1 MEKIPEAYGSSQS
14 LMASIFYGLLLYTG
28 IDMFLSEG
36 IFRGLRLLFMD
47 KSLYLDDYERKV

>member
-1 MEKIPEAYGSSQS
+1 MT
-14 LMASIFYGLLLYTG
+14 SIFYGLLLYTG

-47 KSLYLDDYERKV
+47 KSLYLDDYERKVGSSWVL

>member
-14 LMASIFYGLLLYTG
+14 LMAGIFYGLLLYTG